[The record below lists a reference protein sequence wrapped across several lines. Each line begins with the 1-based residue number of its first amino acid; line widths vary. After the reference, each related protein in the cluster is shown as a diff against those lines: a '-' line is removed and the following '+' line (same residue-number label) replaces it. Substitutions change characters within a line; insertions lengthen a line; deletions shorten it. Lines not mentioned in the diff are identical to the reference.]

1 MQLPATSP
9 ILGVKNPVRL
19 EDRILLTRSAVTSSQ
34 CRTDRS
40 GPIQLVVVLTTAL
53 VVASCAGSPTAPSDT
68 PSSVVATSAAM
79 APPPAGVSAEV
90 WRVFFVI
97 SGAQAVKVS
106 ADRVDLFLPAEM
118 SAVARAAVGADVA
131 WASGLGI
138 PARIVDSEAAANFV
152 VELVSG
158 ASEFDCGGNLGV
170 ACTIVEYSL
179 AGGWSPGAP
188 CDSTRWDWNVSAPD
202 VTKFSTRSES
212 SDTLRS
218 LD

>member
-1 MQLPATSP
+1 M
-9 ILGVKNPVRL
+9 
-19 EDRILLTRSAVTSSQ
+19 
-34 CRTDRS
+34 
-40 GPIQLVVVLTTAL
+40 
-53 VVASCAGSPTAPSDT
+53 
-68 PSSVVATSAAM
+68 AA
-79 APPPAGVSAEV
+79 
-90 WRVFFVI
+90 FFVI